1 MRYPINHLVE
11 RVLSGRG
18 WSQHALSV
26 HLGCG
31 KNSIKT
37 WLNSGAPYYVVLALE
52 HLEQEAP

>member
-18 WSQHALSV
+18 WNQRELAV

-37 WLNSGAPYYVVLALE
+37 WLTDGAPYYVVLALE
-52 HLEQEAP
+52 HIEEAE